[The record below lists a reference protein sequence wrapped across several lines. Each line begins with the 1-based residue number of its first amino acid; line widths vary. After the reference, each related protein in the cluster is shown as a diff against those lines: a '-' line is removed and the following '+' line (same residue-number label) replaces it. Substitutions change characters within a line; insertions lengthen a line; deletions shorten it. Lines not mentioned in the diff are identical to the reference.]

1 MTTNADNDPAPGMT
15 GQVITHNLPSYNEK
29 NDVQGVEDAAELPF
43 GNDAP
48 EAEDEERRTSNQTS
62 SWSLFN
68 FNFIRC
74 NKIILGSGI
83 GVVLLLFVTWISS
96 AALTSSN
103 NSMVVESFNGAAAF
117 EPDSEPTP
125 APTSAKASK
134 SKSGKSECVVGIP
147 NDGSVPTT
155 CDECCDCP
163 TGTGKFQF
171 CGTTI
176 VFPDTTALKCRCDV
190 PGCIMNNFAGAPPT
204 TCDDCCDCPSNL
216 PNQGCDP
223 ENPAFCTCRS

>member
-103 NSMVVESFNGAAAF
+103 NSNMVVESFNGAAF
-117 EPDSEPTP
+117 ESDSSPTP
-125 APTSAKASK
+125 APTSAKSGK
-134 SKSGKSECVVGIP
+134 TKSGKTSCIP
-147 NDGSVPTT
+147 NYNRDTCIRNTACPGDPTDDCT
-155 CDECCDCP
+155 KCCGDCP
-163 TGTGKFQF
+163 FDLQTPECNDRQGDLTCS
-171 CGTTI
+171 CGQDGR
-176 VFPDTTALKCRCDV
+176 V
-190 PGCIMNNFAGAPPT
+190 
-204 TCDDCCDCPSNL
+204 
-216 PNQGCDP
+216 
-223 ENPAFCTCRS
+223 